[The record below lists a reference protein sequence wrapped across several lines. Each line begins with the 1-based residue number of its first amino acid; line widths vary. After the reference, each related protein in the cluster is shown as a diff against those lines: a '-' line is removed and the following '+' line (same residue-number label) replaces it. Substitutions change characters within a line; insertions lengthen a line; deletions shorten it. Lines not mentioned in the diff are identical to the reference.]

1 MNDIRTEFLSELHA
15 LLKKY
20 KAEIVCSDH
29 WSGYAECGEDVRMTV
44 EFDDYTIDDIDFGCW
59 IDAKGC
65 GK

>member
-29 WSGYAECGEDVRMTV
+29 WSGYAECGENVRMTV
-44 EFDDYTIDDIDFGCW
+44 EFGNNIRSIDLGSW
-59 IDAKGC
+59 IDANGH
-65 GK
+65 GP